1 MNSIQDL
8 ERTLCRMHIASVLGP
23 AGTHYIVGPKTLQ
36 QYYEED
42 LGWDPESLHVFTDP
56 ESLHVF
62 TNKGGT
68 LLVDEKPAS
77 LDQVLKDGD
86 TVRVVY
92 PKTVSIMGKD

>member
-1 MNSIQDL
+1 MNSIQYL
-8 ERTLCRMHIASVLGP
+8 KRTLCRMHIASVLGP

-42 LGWDPESLHVFTDP
+42 LGWDPESLHVFT
-56 ESLHVF
+56 
-62 TNKGGT
+62 NKGGT
-68 LLVDEKPAS
+68 LLVNEKPAS